1 MTLASQRRLSYA
13 VVAALVAGAIASGA
27 AAQENASQPA
37 GGRIKVAKLDDLPRH
52 AYPLK
57 IKVSELLKSEEAFAE
72 FAARVRADIES
83 DLARYEIGDPAA
95 LQRLY
100 MTLARLDL
108 LAKKYDAVLSWNRK
122 VRELEQKPA
131 EKLMAGLVAEAVISA
146 RREAGQDAP
155 NNALKAAFRRQFA
168 QRIAEL
174 PWEIVEDSMEQ
185 TKGQMEI
192 LNETLLMGMLQSQL
206 DPIVEKSGEVGAEIA
221 RQIIAMRAVL
231 DVQLPLKDEIVA
243 VLAEAIEKNRTVR
256 ADIWAER
263 SAALDA
269 SKPLAP
275 VVIAVWDS
283 GVDTS
288 VFEGR
293 LYTNAKETLNGKD
306 DDGNGYV
313 DDVHGIAYDLQGQ
326 RTPELLLPLG
336 EAAAR
341 REQALEHMKAFM
353 DVQAS
358 IDSPE
363 ARKLKTIMAGL
374 KPDEVKALIEDLSL
388 FGNYSHGTHVA
399 GIAAEGNPAARLL
412 AARITFDH
420 RLTPEPPSV
429 ERAAAYVRS
438 YREIVEYFRA
448 AGVRVA
454 NMSWGNSLSEV
465 ESDLEKNGV
474 GGSAE
479 ERTKLAREIY
489 AIDRD
494 GLFEALK
501 SAPEILFVVAA
512 GNSDNDVEFDDIMP
526 SSFDLPNVLV
536 VGAVDQAGQPT
547 SFTSVGRTVRVYA
560 SGLEVES
567 YVPGGKRL
575 KFSGTSMAA
584 PNVTN
589 LAAKLLA
596 IDPKLTP
603 ATVVERILAGATK
616 SEGERP
622 LLLIHPK
629 QTVERLQ
636 RG

>member
-1 MTLASQRRLSYA
+1 MTYVSLRRLLYA
-13 VVAALVAGAIASGA
+13 VLTAVFAGALASGA

-37 GGRIKVAKLDDLPRH
+37 GAKIEVAKLDELPRH

-57 IKVSELLKSEEAFAE
+57 IKVSELLKDDEAFAE
-72 FAARVRADIES
+72 FAAKVRADIES

-100 MTLARLDL
+100 LTLARLDL
-108 LAKKYDAVLSWNRK
+108 LARNYDSVLDWNRK

-131 EKLMAGLVAEAVISA
+131 EKLTAGLVAEAVIAA
-146 RREAGQDAP
+146 RREANQEATDE
-155 NNALKAAFRRQFA
+155 ALKAAFRKQLS
-168 QRIAEL
+168 QRIAGL
-174 PWEIVEDSMEQ
+174 PWQVVEDSVEQ

-192 LNETLLMGMLQSQL
+192 LNEALLMGMLQSQL
-206 DPIVEKSGEVGAEIA
+206 DPIVEKSGEVSADVA
-221 RQIIAMRAVL
+221 RQIVAMRTVL

-243 VLAEAIEKNRTVR
+243 VLAEMIEKNRTVR
-256 ADIWAER
+256 ADIWTER
-263 SAALDA
+263 SVSLDE
-269 SKPLAP
+269 SKPLAQ
-275 VVIAVWDS
+275 VVIAIWDS
-283 GVDTS
+283 GLDAT

-293 LYTNAKETLNGKD
+293 LYANAKETPNGAD

-313 DDVHGIAYDLQGQ
+313 DDVHGVAYDLQGQ

-336 EAAAR
+336 DAAAR
-341 REQALEHMKAFM
+341 REQAMEHLKAFM

-363 ARKLKTIMAGL
+363 ARKLKTLMSGL
-374 KPDEVKALIEDLSL
+374 KPDEVKAFIEDLSL
-388 FGNYSHGTHVA
+388 FGNFSHGTHVA
-399 GIAAEGNPAARLL
+399 GIAADGNPATRLL

-429 ERAAAYVRS
+429 ERATAYARS
-438 YREIVEYFRA
+438 YREIVEYFKA

-454 NMSWGNSLSEV
+454 NMSWGNSLNEV
-465 ESDLEKNGV
+465 EFDLEKNGV
-474 GGSAE
+474 GDSAE

-494 GLFEALK
+494 GLLAALK

-547 SFTSVGRTVRVYA
+547 GFTSVGRTVRVYA
-560 SGLEVES
+560 SGFEVES
-567 YVPGGKRL
+567 YVPGGKRI

-584 PNVTN
+584 PSVTN
-589 LAAKLLA
+589 LAGKLLA
-596 IDPKLTP
+596 IDPTLTP
-603 ATVVERILAGATK
+603 AKLIELILAGATK
-616 SEGERP
+616 SAGEHP

-629 QTVERLQ
+629 QTVERVR

>member
-1 MTLASQRRLSYA
+1 MTLTSLRRPTVA
-13 VVAALVAGAIASGA
+13 VLAALVAGALA
-27 AAQENASQPA
+27 AAVAQDRASQPTA
-37 GGRIKVAKLDDLPRH
+37 GRIKVAKLDDLPRH
-52 AYPLK
+52 AYSLK
-57 IKVSELLKSEEAFAE
+57 IKVSELLKSEEAFAD
-72 FAARVRADIES
+72 FAAKVRADIES
-83 DLARYEIGDPAA
+83 DLARYEIQDAA
-95 LQRLY
+95 AMQRLY
-100 MTLARLDL
+100 LTLARLDL
-108 LAKKYDAVLSWNRK
+108 LAKQYDAVLGWNQK

-131 EKLMAGLVAEAVISA
+131 EKLTAGLVAEAVIAA
-146 RREAGQDAP
+146 RRETGQDAP
-155 NNALKAAFRRQFA
+155 SDALKAAFRKQLLRRVA
-168 QRIAEL
+168 AL
-174 PWEIVEDSMEQ
+174 PWEVVEDSMEQ

-192 LNETLLMGMLQSQL
+192 LNEALLMGMLQSQL
-206 DPIVEKSGEVGAEIA
+206 DPIVEKSGEVSADVA
-221 RQIIAMRAVL
+221 RQIIAMRTVL
-231 DVQLPLKDEIVA
+231 DVQLPLKDDVVA
-243 VLAEAIEKNRTVR
+243 VLTELIEKNRTVR

-263 SAALDA
+263 CATLDE
-269 SKPLAP
+269 SKSLSP

-283 GVDTS
+283 GVDTA

-293 LYTNAKETLNGKD
+293 LYTNAKETLDGKD
-306 DDGNGYV
+306 DDGDGYV
-313 DDVHGIAYDLQGQ
+313 DDVHGVAYDLQGQ

-374 KPDEVKALIEDLSL
+374 KPDEVKAFIEDLSL

-429 ERAAAYVRS
+429 ERSKAYARS
-438 YREIVEYFRA
+438 YREIVEYFRRA
-448 AGVRVA
+448 AVRVA

-547 SFTSVGRTVRVYA
+547 GFTSVGRTVRVYA
-560 SGLEVES
+560 SGFEVES